1 MQDYLSKVAGLDAK
15 QVAEQKQIDTLT
27 SNMRPLA
34 ETSQGQF
41 ALQDLL
47 ANKDAPKTERAAAA
61 QALNPAFKAS
71 IGAHGELAFSAA
83 PGASLNY
90 TLPEPNRQEQ
100 NTLFGKVATGA
111 QTDIV
116 SNFDQTFRTLQSAT
130 DLVEVENTY
139 AQLNA
144 SASNFIASKE
154 MEIRNRIRTSLGVP
168 QLESQIVSDKQLDT
182 DFYQQQFGTGY
193 QGPTDESMVNLQLL
207 RNETAKVDDLV
218 TKELSTNQEV
228 IALRSRMQG
237 VESLISQKRNIAG
250 NSMAA
255 SSKDIGA
262 SVLPERVES
271 AALALGVD
279 PANPQAA
286 AEIRAQL
293 ATGNG
298 PANKAEQ
305 LASMSP
311 IQLISVASSDTPEAK
326 QADNV
331 LNSKF
336 ANPADVE
343 YIKTQVKNF
352 DAIYLPTL
360 SKEEQAALKPSDLMG
375 QGIEAK
381 KMEASAI
388 QAKKTQIVMEKFQ
401 VMRTNEFSKGISKIG
416 QQGGWETPTDP
427 LLAEVPLVVK
437 DIQSANPDAV
447 VDVSKLA
454 SRMDWSTNRAAKQK
468 ALADYVYTMALKEP
482 NNKALGMPTGYHS
495 PEAVEKMVQTQIV
508 LATTRSTKELMLSG
522 RFGITLPREN

>member
-1 MQDYLSKVAGLDAK
+1 MEDYLSTVAGLDAK

-27 SNMRPLA
+27 SSMRPLA

-47 ANKDAPKTERAAAA
+47 ANQSAPKTERAAAA

-71 IGAHGELAFSAA
+71 IGAHGELSFSAA
-83 PGASLNY
+83 PGASLGY
-90 TLPEPNRQEQ
+90 TLPEPVRQEQ
-100 NTLFGKVATGA
+100 QTLFGKVATGA
-111 QTDIV
+111 QGDMV
-116 SNFDQTFRTLQSAT
+116 ANFDQTFRTLQSAT
-130 DLVEVENTY
+130 DIVEVENTY

-154 MEIRNRIRTSLGVP
+154 MEIRNRVRTSLGVP

-182 DFYQQQFGTGY
+182 DFYNKEFGTGY
-193 QGPTDESMVNLQLL
+193 QGPTDESMANLQLL
-207 RNETAKVDDLV
+207 RNETAKVDEMV
-218 TKELSTNQEV
+218 AKELSTNPEV
-228 IALRSRMQG
+228 VALRSRMQG
-237 VESLISQKRNIAG
+237 VESLISQKRSISG
-250 NSMAA
+250 NTMAA

-298 PANKAEQ
+298 PAVKAEQ
-305 LASMSP
+305 LAAMSS

-331 LNSKF
+331 LKSKF
-336 ANPADVE
+336 ANPGDVE

-352 DAIYLPTL
+352 DTLYLPGLTE
-360 SKEEQAALKPSDLMG
+360 EEQAALKPSALMG
-375 QGIEAK
+375 QGAQAKQAEA
-381 KMEASAI
+381 AAI
-388 QAKKTQIVMEKFQ
+388 QAKKTQIVLDKYQ
-401 VMRTNEFSKGISKIG
+401 AKRTDEFSTGISKVG

-427 LLAEVPLVVK
+427 ILAEVPIVVN
-437 DIQSANPDAV
+437 DIKTADPKAV

-454 SRMDWSTNRAAKQK
+454 SRMDWSKDRAAKQK
-468 ALADYVYTMALKEP
+468 ALANYVYTMALKEP

-495 PEAVEKMVQTQIV
+495 PEAVEKMIQAQVVIQQNKALRNDIFQAALKV
-508 LATTRSTKELMLSG
+508 PMG
-522 RFGITLPREN
+522 